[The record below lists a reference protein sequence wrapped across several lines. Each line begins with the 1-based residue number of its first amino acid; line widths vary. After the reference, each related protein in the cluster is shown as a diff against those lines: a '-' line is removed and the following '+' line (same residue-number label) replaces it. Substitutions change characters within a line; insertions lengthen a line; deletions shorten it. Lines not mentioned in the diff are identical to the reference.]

1 VRVGI
6 HHSQAFGKQSHGGK
20 LVLSGDTRDC
30 CDGIRHTAP
39 RFLVYIV
46 VMLDPETH
54 VTLTAVGR
62 RPRTFVV
69 VDGSERGWRAMAWAI
84 GYARSRG
91 IPVLDLVTQAGPW
104 QHVPDAGQLC
114 ALMATEFPRIDRAAL
129 RQTLVDTAR
138 QFCAVDGI
146 KLAVTGESCET
157 PRELV
162 RLAQRECADLVVL
175 SGIGSFPRWGA
186 RRMAARLM
194 RRGIP
199 VAVIP

>member
-1 VRVGI
+1 MWLTVDHDLGLRDRQLRVCLPAA
-6 HHSQAFGKQSHGGK
+6 S
-20 LVLSGDTRDC
+20 D
-30 CDGIRHTAP
+30 
-39 RFLVYIV
+39 LVYIID
-46 VMLDPETH
+46 MLDPETH
-54 VTLTAVGR
+54 VTLTALDR

-69 VDGSERGWRAMAWAI
+69 VDGSDRAWRALAWAI
-84 GYARSRG
+84 GYARTRG

-104 QHVPDAGQLC
+104 QHLPDAGQLC

-129 RQTLVDTAR
+129 RQSLIDTALE
-138 QFCAVDGI
+138 FCALDGI
-146 KLAVTGESCET
+146 KLAVSGESCES
-157 PRELV
+157 PRDLV
-162 RLAQRECADLVVL
+162 RLAKRERADLVVL